1 MKDLKIIFMGNPAF
15 AVPSLRLIYKN
26 EYSIE
31 AVVTNPSKRIGRGD
45 NFQLTA
51 VGQEAKTLD
60 LKLLQPFDLRE
71 PNLLD
76 EISSLNPDV
85 FIVVAYKILPAALIA
100 IPKLGS
106 INLHPSLLPAY
117 RGAAPI
123 QWALINGET
132 STGIT
137 TFMIEKRVDS
147 GNILMQEKM
156 FIDPDDDYGSLA
168 ERMSEAGAKLIL
180 NTINGIQDRSIDK
193 IPQDAS
199 AVTYAPKIKKS
210 DCQINWDDPAEK
222 IHNLIRALSPQ
233 PGAFSHVK
241 NKRYK
246 LYKTKILE
254 PHASKL
260 LPGTVVNRTD
270 SNLWVQTG
278 TGLLAIDEIQAEGKN
293 KLNAE
298 NFLRG
303 SKINTGDQF
312 E

>member
-1 MKDLKIIFMGNPAF
+1 MGNPAF
-15 AVPSLRLIYKN
+15 AVPSLRLIYQN

-60 LKLLQPFDLRE
+60 LKLLQPFDLQE
-71 PNLLD
+71 SNLLE
-76 EISSLNPDV
+76 EISSLHPDV
-85 FIVVAYKILPAALIA
+85 FIVVAYKILPAALIE
-100 IPKLGS
+100 IPKLGA

-123 QWALINGET
+123 QWALMNGET

-137 TFMIEKRVDS
+137 TFMIEKRIDS
-147 GNILMQEKM
+147 GNVLMQEKM

-168 ERMSEAGAKLIL
+168 QRMSEAGAKLIL
-180 NTINGIQDRSIDK
+180 NTINGIQDRSIEK

-210 DCQINWDDPAEK
+210 DCQINWDDPADK
-222 IHNLIRALSPQ
+222 IHNLVRALSPQ

-246 LYKTKILE
+246 LYKTKTLKL
-254 PHASKL
+254 PASKL

-270 SNLWVQTG
+270 SDLWIQTG

-293 KLNAE
+293 KLNAV

-303 SKINTGDQF
+303 SKISVGDQF
-312 E
+312 EQL